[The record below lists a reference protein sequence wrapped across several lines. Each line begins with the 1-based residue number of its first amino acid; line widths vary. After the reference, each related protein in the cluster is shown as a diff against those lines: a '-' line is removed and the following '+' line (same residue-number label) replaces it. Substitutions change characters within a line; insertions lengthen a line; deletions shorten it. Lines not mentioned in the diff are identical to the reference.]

1 MGFDFIS
8 TFKNIGSV
16 ASPENTTS
24 GDPRGFTTS
33 KLPLTTGQGG
43 TNPEAIDMP
52 AVATRN
58 MVSWFVPERG
68 IVQMY
73 VNPENIIYSDKKII
87 SKEKTRNGFVLQYW
101 GEELKTLQI
110 SGTTGSSGIEGINV
124 LHDIYR
130 NEQLSMDPLALY
142 YAAYK
147 EQQQS
152 LSTSTLGLSNILG
165 GAVSALGSSE
175 FSGLFQ
181 QANNLIATGSSNPQ
195 RQRPTLASMAFTV
208 EMYWSGWVFRGFF
221 EDFKITE
228 KASALGL
235 FEYTMM
241 FTVTQQRGQRLNFL
255 PWHRAATYGPSD
267 SDPKF
272 GVPYSFGSL
281 VNPNPRLSPGQPN
294 IPAGNP
300 TLNQQLKSDRSLF

>member
-87 SKEKTRNGFVLQYW
+87 SKEKTRNGFVLQ
-101 GEELKTLQI
+101 
-110 SGTTGSSGIEGINV
+110 
-124 LHDIYR
+124 
-130 NEQLSMDPLALY
+130 
-142 YAAYK
+142 
-147 EQQQS
+147 
-152 LSTSTLGLSNILG
+152 
-165 GAVSALGSSE
+165 
-175 FSGLFQ
+175 
-181 QANNLIATGSSNPQ
+181 
-195 RQRPTLASMAFTV
+195 
-208 EMYWSGWVFRGFF
+208 
-221 EDFKITE
+221 
-228 KASALGL
+228 
-235 FEYTMM
+235 
-241 FTVTQQRGQRLNFL
+241 
-255 PWHRAATYGPSD
+255 
-267 SDPKF
+267 
-272 GVPYSFGSL
+272 
-281 VNPNPRLSPGQPN
+281 
-294 IPAGNP
+294 
-300 TLNQQLKSDRSLF
+300 